1 MVVQYKPKP
10 TIFNNFLKG
19 YLFKKNPL
27 RAVLKNRGQKSR
39 DTAPLSVTHT

>member
-27 RAVLKNRGQKSR
+27 HAVLACAESINGF
-39 DTAPLSVTHT
+39 D